1 MRRLII
7 SLILVLLLAFVAIP
21 LLADEA
27 TQEATS
33 EATEEAPAPVV
44 VIGDLVVDPVVS
56 DQLETVGTNLF
67 KLLWNAAYLPF
78 AVPMVAVLVAL
89 SKRVFTGVS
98 SPTLV
103 IFWTVVIW
111 LLFLLA
117 TQFGYENQFETAITS
132 LATLGATFLG
142 ITLTPALAGVM
153 YDYAKANEV
162 AIIGYSRPVKAA
174 VPVNS
179 SSGERQLVPIAEIPR
194 D

>member
-1 MRRLII
+1 
-7 SLILVLLLAFVAIP
+7 
-21 LLADEA
+21 
-27 TQEATS
+27 
-33 EATEEAPAPVV
+33 
-44 VIGDLVVDPVVS
+44 
-56 DQLETVGTNLF
+56 LETVFTNLF

-78 AVPMVAVLVAL
+78 AVPMVTVLVAL
-89 SKRVFTGVS
+89 SKRVFTSVS

-111 LLFLLA
+111 LLFLAA
-117 TQFGYENQFETAITS
+117 TQLGYENQFETAITS

-162 AIIGYSRPVKAA
+162 AIIGYSRTTLASAP
-174 VPVNS
+174 NS
-179 SSGERQLVPIAEIPR
+179 SSAKKILSPIVETDTEHSR

>member
-1 MRRLII
+1 MRRLIF
-7 SLILVLLLAFVAIP
+7 SLILVLLLAFVAFP
-21 LLADEA
+21 LLA
-27 TQEATS
+27 QEPTE

-103 IFWTVVIW
+103 IVWTVIIW
-111 LLFLLA
+111 LLFLAA
-117 TQFGYENQFETAITS
+117 TQLGYENQFETAITS